1 MCVHEFEVRF
11 TLKSIP
17 QTKDDFEG
25 IVKIDDFEI
34 EAQGGKIVGRTSVSI
49 DSNDPT
55 LAERLAIKKLEEL
68 ATIITLVLGTA
79 YKVVDISVVHKPIIE
94 KTASGQ
100 IVTIFDQL
108 WVAEQIQVIKKP
120 AKEFVEKQYYFWKD
134 KLSRFDKE
142 KRDILL
148 RVLKWWRKGS
158 LDEDNVDKFLH
169 YFITLEMFVSLL
181 TGKEEISK
189 NEFEEVCKNIRVTF
203 RPDNEHDIKWIRN
216 KLVHSNREEKE
227 KAEELAEKYA
237 IMLGDEIIRAIKKYV
252 EDSGLT
258 TQ

>member
-1 MCVHEFEVRF
+1 MSGHEFEARF

-34 EAQGGKIVGRTSVSI
+34 EAQGGKIVGKTSISI
-49 DSNDPT
+49 DSNDPA

-94 KTASGQ
+94 KTESGQ

-108 WVAEQIQVIKKP
+108 RVAEEIQVIKKP

-169 YFITLEMFVSLL
+169 YFITLEMFVLLL

-189 NEFEEVCKNIRVTF
+189 NEFEEVCKNIGVTF
-203 RPDNEHDIKWIRN
+203 RSDNEHDIKWIRN
-216 KLVHSNREEKE
+216 KLMHSKREEKE

-237 IMLGDEIIRAIKKYV
+237 VMLGGEIIRAIKRYV
-252 EDSGLT
+252 EESGLT
-258 TQ
+258 T